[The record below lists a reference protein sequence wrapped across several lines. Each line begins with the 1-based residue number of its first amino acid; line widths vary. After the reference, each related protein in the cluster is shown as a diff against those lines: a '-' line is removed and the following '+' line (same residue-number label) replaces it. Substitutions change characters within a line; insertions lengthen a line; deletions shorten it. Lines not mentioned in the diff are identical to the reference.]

1 MDPLLF
7 SLRNLLSK
15 FIISIYLR
23 RSSAGQATLL
33 RCSAP
38 FWKEPVGW
46 KEFPFNTSRQ
56 WCKRMSIGGLWIL
69 KIYEDMYLYSGQKN
83 RRQTE
88 EFALD
93 LFERLLESRM
103 SNLPSQAFKQAP
115 LWDQMTFECKT
126 LREKNHWAWDT
137 FLHISAQGSFS
148 QSSVARSRA
157 FRTSHAIPTGRGR
170 FSVLFCGRCNL
181 TQMLASILEEPLSKQ
196 LRVLRV
202 VWDMKWSYLVVVR
215 AYVCIDLNSVN
226 RYRHLDEEI

>member
-7 SLRNLLSK
+7 SLRNLLSE
-15 FIISIYLR
+15 FIISIHLR

-46 KEFPFNTSRQ
+46 KEFPVNTSRQ
-56 WCKRMSIGGLWIL
+56 WWKRMSIGGLWIL

-126 LREKNHWAWDT
+126 LREKN
-137 FLHISAQGSFS
+137 
-148 QSSVARSRA
+148 
-157 FRTSHAIPTGRGR
+157 
-170 FSVLFCGRCNL
+170 
-181 TQMLASILEEPLSKQ
+181 PLS
-196 LRVLRV
+196 LRYLLAYKRAGIIFPVFRSAFAGVPNQPCNTHRQGTALCAVPWKMQSNSDAGLNIGRTPV

-215 AYVCIDLNSVN
+215 AYVHWSEQ
-226 RYRHLDEEI
+226 RK